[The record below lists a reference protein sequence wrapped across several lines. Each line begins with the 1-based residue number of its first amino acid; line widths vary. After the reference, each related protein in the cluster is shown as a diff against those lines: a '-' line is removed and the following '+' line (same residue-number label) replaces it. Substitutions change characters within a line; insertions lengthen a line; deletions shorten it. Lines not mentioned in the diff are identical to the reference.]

1 MARKGLFYLTYS
13 NFEYIIIYQQQ
24 RITMSEVMKT
34 EKIKKEIPTK
44 EYTASE
50 KAKILDKLI
59 TARVGLLLRHPFFG
73 NLATRMKLIDASD
86 WCPTLATDGRNFYY
100 NNDFVYKLKPKEA
113 EFGFAH
119 EVLHNV
125 FDHMGRRDH
134 RDPVISNI
142 AADYAANQILKDE
155 GIGEVPSW
163 IKIYQDNKY
172 RGQSYEQIYEELE
185 SKATKIDLSTLGE
198 LLDEHL
204 DGEGDDDS
212 KDGDNEGNG
221 KGPPRLT
228 ADEKKKIRDEIKEA
242 MVAAAQAA
250 GAGRVPA
257 GVQRLIQTF
266 TEPKMDWRQML
277 RMNIQSIIKSN
288 FSFSRPN
295 RKSQHCGAVLPGLM
309 NEETIDV
316 AVAIDM
322 SGSIS
327 DKMAND
333 FISEVKGIMD
343 EYVDFKLDLWC
354 FDTEVY
360 GYQQFT
366 SDNADEIMEYK
377 CKGGG
382 GTDFDV
388 NYSFMKDNDIN
399 PKRFI
404 MFTDGY
410 PCGSWGDEDYC
421 ESLFIVHG
429 NDKIISPFGQTAHY
443 K

>member
-1 MARKGLFYLTYS
+1 MTS
-13 NFEYIIIYQQQ
+13 
-24 RITMSEVMKT
+24 VMKT
-34 EKIKKEIPTK
+34 EKVKKAVPTK

-50 KAKILDKLI
+50 KSKILDKLI

-172 RGQSYEQIYEELE
+172 RGWSYEQIYEELE

-204 DGEGDDDS
+204 DGEGNGDGE
-212 KDGDNEGNG
+212 DGDGDKNGN
-221 KGPPRLT
+221 GPPRLT
-228 ADEKKKIRDEIKEA
+228 ADEKKQIRDEIKEA

-288 FSFSRPN
+288 FSFARPN
-295 RKSQHCGAVLPGLM
+295 RKSQHCGAILPGLM

-354 FDTEVY
+354 FDTAVY

-366 SDNADEIMEYK
+366 GDNADEIMEYK

-388 NYSFMKDNDIN
+388 NYEFMKENDIN

-429 NDKIISPFGQTAHY
+429 TDKIISPFGQTAHY

>member
-1 MARKGLFYLTYS
+1 
-13 NFEYIIIYQQQ
+13 
-24 RITMSEVMKT
+24 MSTVMKA
-34 EKIKKEIPTK
+34 EKVKKTAPAK
-44 EYTASE
+44 EYTSAE
-50 KAKILDKLI
+50 KAKIVDKLI

-73 NLATRMKLIDASD
+73 NLATRMKLIDASE
-86 WCPTLATDGRNFYY
+86 WCSTLATDGRNFYY
-100 NNDFVYKLKPKEA
+100 NLDFVNKLKPKEA

-125 FDHMGRRDH
+125 FDHMGRRDG
-134 RDPVISNI
+134 RDPKLSNI

-155 GIGEVPSW
+155 KIGEVPNF
-163 IKIYQDNKY
+163 IKIFQDNKY
-172 RGQSYEQIYEELE
+172 RGWSYEQIYDELYE
-185 SKATKIDLSTLGE
+185 KAEKIDLSQLGE

-204 DGEGDDDS
+204 DGEGDGES
-212 KDGDNEGNG
+212 EGEDGEEVDGSG
-221 KGPPRLT
+221 KGRPRLT
-228 ADEKKKIRDEIKEA
+228 AEEKKAIRDEIKEA

-250 GAGRVPA
+250 GAGRIPA
-257 GVQRLIQTF
+257 GVQRLIKDF
-266 TEPKMDWRQML
+266 TEPKMDWRQLL

-288 FSFSRPN
+288 FSFQRPN
-295 RKSQHCGAVLPGLM
+295 RKSQHCGAILPGMM

-316 AVAIDM
+316 SVAIDM

-327 DKMAND
+327 DAMAKD
-333 FISEVKGIMD
+333 FLSEVKGIMD
-343 EYVDFKLDLWC
+343 EYQDFKLDLWC

-360 GYQQFT
+360 GYAKFT
-366 SDNADEIMEYK
+366 GDTADEIMSYE

-388 NYSFMKDNDIN
+388 NYEFMKAEGIE

-410 PCGSWGDEDYC
+410 PCGSWGDENYC
-421 ESLFIVHG
+421 ESLFIIHG
-429 NDKIISPFGQTAHY
+429 NESIVSPFGQTAYY

>member
-1 MARKGLFYLTYS
+1 MTS
-13 NFEYIIIYQQQ
+13 
-24 RITMSEVMKT
+24 VMKT
-34 EKIKKEIPTK
+34 EKVKKAVPTK

-50 KAKILDKLI
+50 KSKILDKLI

-125 FDHMGRRDH
+125 FDHMGRREH

-172 RGQSYEQIYEELE
+172 RGWSYEQIYEELE

-204 DGEGDDDS
+204 DGEGDGE
-212 KDGDNEGNG
+212 DGEGDKKGN
-221 KGPPRLT
+221 GPPRLT
-228 ADEKKKIRDEIKEA
+228 AEEKKQIRDEIKEA

-257 GVQRLIQTF
+257 GVQRLIQSF

-288 FSFSRPN
+288 FSFARPN
-295 RKSQHCGAVLPGLM
+295 RKSQHCGAILPGLM

-354 FDTEVY
+354 FDTAVY

-366 SDNADEIMEYK
+366 GDNADEILEYK

-388 NYSFMKDNDIN
+388 NYEFMKENDIN

-429 NDKIISPFGQTAHY
+429 NEQIISPFGQTAHY

>member
-1 MARKGLFYLTYS
+1 MA
-13 NFEYIIIYQQQ
+13 
-24 RITMSEVMKT
+24 VMKA
-34 EKIKKEIPTK
+34 EKQKKQDWVGKTFN
-44 EYTASE
+44 ASE

-73 NLATRMKLIDASD
+73 NLATRLKMVDASE
-86 WCPTLATDGRNFYY
+86 WCHTLATDGRNFYFNY
-100 NNDFVYKLKPKEA
+100 GFVNKLTPKEA

-125 FDHMGRRDH
+125 FDHMGRRDS
-134 RDPVISNI
+134 RDPILSNI
-142 AADYAANQILKDE
+142 AADFATNQILKDE
-155 GIGEVPSW
+155 RIGTVPSFL
-163 IKIYQDNKY
+163 KIYQDDKY
-172 RGQSYEQIYEELE
+172 RGMSYEQIYDDLYE
-185 SKATKIDLSTLGE
+185 KADKIDIGSLGE

-204 DGEGDDDS
+204 DGDGDGEGDEEG
-212 KDGDNEGNG
+212 DGDKEG
-221 KGPPRLT
+221 KGRPRLT
-228 ADEKKKIRDEIKEA
+228 AEEKKQIRDEIKEA
-242 MVAAAQAA
+242 MVAAAQSA

-257 GVQRLIQTF
+257 GVQRMIKDF
-266 TEPKMDWRQML
+266 TEPKMDWRQLL
-277 RMNIQSIIKSN
+277 RMNIQSILKSN

-295 RKSQHCGAVLPGLM
+295 RKSQQSGAILPGM
-309 NEETIDV
+309 TNDETIDV
-316 AVAIDM
+316 SIAIDM

-327 DKMAND
+327 DAMAKD
-333 FISEVKGIMD
+333 FLSEVKGIMD

-354 FDTEVY
+354 FDTQVY

-366 SDNADEIMEYK
+366 GDTADEIMSYE

-388 NYSFMKDNDIN
+388 NFDFMKNEGIE
-399 PKRFI
+399 PKKFI

-421 ESLFIVHG
+421 DSLFIVHG
-429 NDKIISPFGQTAHY
+429 NETIVSPFGQTAYY

>member
-1 MARKGLFYLTYS
+1 
-13 NFEYIIIYQQQ
+13 
-24 RITMSEVMKT
+24 MSEVMKT

-185 SKATKIDLSTLGE
+185 SKATKIDLSTQGE

-204 DGEGDDDS
+204 DGEGDGDG

-366 SDNADEIMEYK
+366 GDNADEIMEYK